1 MYSERMRVRM
11 MQMAVSRQTTT
22 QATAAQL
29 PPSTPRAPTNAKG
42 DKKEELSDGTT
53 RHVRKRRIRRWIYP
67 KHPGHLDS
75 IQGLLDVEGTLPD
88 HFHWALSFNTNA
100 ILAKFNVN

>member
-42 DKKEELSDGTT
+42 DKKEEL
-53 RHVRKRRIRRWIYP
+53 RWNHETCPQTAYP
-67 KHPGHLDS
+67 NHLGHLDS